1 MRFSAA
7 VKGCDPV
14 IRTKK
19 ADKNEIL
26 FEFRTVF
33 VIEILFLL
41 LHFTSLY
48 KNSIFDTILDNRYQ
62 ILITQSSYICVLI
75 GN

>member
-41 LHFTSLY
+41 LHFTFWGGGLFLSFWCDKGL
-48 KNSIFDTILDNRYQ
+48 FPL
-62 ILITQSSYICVLI
+62 SYIATSESFDHI
-75 GN
+75 

>member
-1 MRFSAA
+1 M
-7 VKGCDPV
+7 KMPKKTPYILPV
-14 IRTKK
+14 MSNKDRCVLTSP
-19 ADKNEIL
+19 
-26 FEFRTVF
+26 
-33 VIEILFLL
+33 
-41 LHFTSLY
+41 SLY